1 MSTCHQN
8 FGPFIPSRRFPC
20 NQGWLFSKR
29 PKEMYRYVFAGR
41 STRRSPPIPFDLA
54 CFRLPRLSAHDVSLR
69 FDTFLRRSSSHSSPR
84 CHRSHSRPFSEDVL
98 PSSMFSI
105 VLLLHDRCT
114 LRFPFCIQ
122 RPITF
127 AFDPKARFPR
137 SLPPRVSG
145 RSCDGSMTPPPPLS
159 PLDSRSRR
167 YYIYLVVA
175 TSLSSN
181 RSLRERQGG
190 VFPRFSAPSSSSG
203 RSLP

>member
-54 CFRLPRLSAHDVSLR
+54 CFCLPRLSAHDVSLR
-69 FDTFLRRSSSHSSPR
+69 FDAFLRRSSSHSSPR

-105 VLLLHDRCT
+105 VLLLRDRCT

-145 RSCDGSMTPPPPLS
+145 RSCDGSMTQPPPLS
-159 PLDSRSRR
+159 HP
-167 YYIYLVVA
+167 
-175 TSLSSN
+175 
-181 RSLRERQGG
+181 
-190 VFPRFSAPSSSSG
+190 
-203 RSLP
+203 